1 MGTGKTH
8 VLANLKKYLV
18 YKNGVQANYLGT
30 KSPLIM
36 LNFMKPVLKYKY
48 SRNKLRIGKYKAP
61 F

>member
-36 LNFMKPVLKYKY
+36 LNFMKPVLE
-48 SRNKLRIGKYKAP
+48 SNHLQV
-61 F
+61 